1 VSDSTLEKAVMDA
14 LADNRRVHADEIAVQ
29 AIDGAVILRGTVGSP
44 VQQVEAARTA
54 RHVLGVRN
62 VEDQLQVR
70 PMGPSERADADTKAA
85 VLAALIDDD
94 ELHAADIDTKAYDGT
109 VTLSG
114 LVEFARNRDRAERVA
129 LGVAGVSHVHN
140 RLMVLIPVSVDDIPP
155 RPSISAGDRPG
166 GRGV

>member
-1 VSDSTLEKAVMDA
+1 MVLNTTEGEEHAVSDHSLENAVMQA

-29 AIDGAVILRGTVGSP
+29 AIDGTVILRGTVGSL

-54 RHVLGVRN
+54 RHVLGVHG

-70 PMGPSERADADTKAA
+70 PMGDDGRPDADTQAA

-94 ELHAADIDTKAYDGT
+94 ELHAADIDVQAKDGE

-114 LVEFARNRDRAERVA
+114 LVEFPHARDRAERVA
-129 LGVAGVSHVHN
+129 LGVPGVARVHN
-140 RLMVLIPVSVDDIPP
+140 RLKVLVPAASDD
-155 RPSISAGDRPG
+155 S
-166 GRGV
+166 